1 MSIGTTWITTAA
13 LKVIEVMLATKRPL
27 SELRRALR
35 KFPQVT
41 AALKVS
47 EKKPLEALPRLKA
60 EISAL
65 ETELANTASR
75 LVTMTARSAVMRVDF
90 IVLTPS

>member
-1 MSIGTTWITTAA
+1 VVVLVVA
-13 LKVIEVMLATKRPL
+13 
-27 SELRRALR
+27 
-35 KFPQVT
+35 
-41 AALKVS
+41 
-47 EKKPLEALPRLKA
+47 
-60 EISAL
+60 AL